1 MYEVATDSHHARADV
16 IDCGPQ
22 QCSYLPPRVQVR
34 LRLDS
39 NRRFPHR
46 RRINDPSRPV
56 PPKSAKHKES
66 VGSCETRLKTF
77 PPANYARHKSPAR
90 RPARGQH
97 IKCNY
102 SSKVA
107 VNGFRVGEIVVLHE
121 LPCCLWCVVVAVVR
135 MDNTFFLLLMT
146 NGDHFDSVA
155 TMLCCNLGNY
165 AAADVVVAVAGG
177 SGDAGL
183 VLIVS
188 VLSTFPL
195 GSPVLGRFSPDEDD
209 DHLIF

>member
-1 MYEVATDSHHARADV
+1 M
-16 IDCGPQ
+16 
-22 QCSYLPPRVQVR
+22 
-34 LRLDS
+34 
-39 NRRFPHR
+39 
-46 RRINDPSRPV
+46 
-56 PPKSAKHKES
+56 
-66 VGSCETRLKTF
+66 
-77 PPANYARHKSPAR
+77 
-90 RPARGQH
+90 
-97 IKCNY
+97 
-102 SSKVA
+102 
-107 VNGFRVGEIVVLHE
+107 GEIVVLHE